1 MAERVAKWAV
11 RLFPRLLGLGLGLG
25 LGSVL
30 LCRARLSRLRL
41 APGSLRCG
49 LTFMV
54 AYRAK
59 TSHGG
64 AFFRPKQR
72 RVVRQSRVSL
82 TQMAVRC
89 GLLRSDARI
98 GPAPGAWLVILLLG
112 VCIGGSKAQWDELIH
127 TGDCPLS
134 SATGAVSTCLAS
146 SWTASS
152 SCCMVS
158 AEK

>member
-11 RLFPRLLGLGLGLG
+11 RLFPRCCSAGPGFPAA
-25 LGSVL
+25 LGSGESQMWTHIHGCL
-30 LCRARLSRLRL
+30 PGKDLSRRRRQAISISNFRL
-41 APGSLRCG
+41 
-49 LTFMV
+49 
-54 AYRAK
+54 
-59 TSHGG
+59 
-64 AFFRPKQR
+64 KQR
-72 RVVRQSRVSL
+72 RAVRQSRVSL

-89 GLLRSDARI
+89 GLRSDARI

-112 VCIGGSKAQWDELIH
+112 ICLGGSKAQWDELIH